1 MLCLDSKKGEG
12 YCPHK
17 YRCDSQADRS
27 QVVKFGVKQMQTTQG
42 QARFGGHRGGNIL
55 EFYTEEFRPE
65 PSPVEVFRQ
74 HVIQWFFAVKHLR
87 FFETN
92 RLTDQPAL
100 EDLASHR
107 MVCSA
112 LITFGEFASNFAR
125 RCKPEVNLAAMGLS
139 VESIEAETRLL
150 RNNFKMFHDNT
161 ISYAEA
167 DAVLKEAFNEA

>member
-1 MLCLDSKKGEG
+1 M
-12 YCPHK
+12 
-17 YRCDSQADRS
+17 SQA
-27 QVVKFGVKQMQTTQG
+27 TQG
-42 QARFGGHRGGNIL
+42 HARFGGHRGGNIL

-65 PSPVEVFRQ
+65 PSPIEIFRQ
-74 HVIQWFFAVKHLR
+74 HVIQWFFAAKHIR
-87 FFETN
+87 FFEAN
-92 RLTDQPAL
+92 KLTDKPTQ

-112 LITFGEFASNFAR
+112 LITFGEFAGNFAR
-125 RCKPEVNLAAMGLS
+125 KSKSHVNLAAVGLS

-161 ISYAEA
+161 ISYFEA

>member
-1 MLCLDSKKGEG
+1 MKTETK
-12 YCPHK
+12 
-17 YRCDSQADRS
+17 
-27 QVVKFGVKQMQTTQG
+27 
-42 QARFGGHRGGNIL
+42 ARFGGHRGGNIL

-65 PSPVEVFRQ
+65 ASSAEIFRQ

-92 RLTDQPAL
+92 RLTDNPSP

-112 LITFGEFASNFAR
+112 LITFGEFAGNFAR
-125 RCKPEVNLAAMGLS
+125 RCKAEVNLAGVGLS
-139 VESIEAETRLL
+139 IESIEAETRLL

-167 DAVLKEAFNEA
+167 DAVLKEAFHEA